1 MKIGLEAATESIR
14 IAILGGPVGLE
25 TLDTV
30 KGFPTHPEDWMNDD
44 ASVQVP
50 HLRRAPRL

>member
-1 MKIGLEAATESIR
+1 MGGRYPWEVRAPAWTFHVKQNVMNRTGKQTPIR
-14 IAILGGPVGLE
+14 EG
-25 TLDTV
+25 
-30 KGFPTHPEDWMNDD
+30 WMNDD